1 MVNVFSSESF
11 LPFGFLKIRSA
22 TFTASSPLI
31 LTTPIPEFVIPVEMA
46 AIVSFLNIAFSFL
59 SVVQILSDILCFIRK
74 TSPPAEW
81 LSS

>member
-1 MVNVFSSESF
+1 
-11 LPFGFLKIRSA
+11 
-22 TFTASSPLI
+22 
-31 LTTPIPEFVIPVEMA
+31 MA